1 MDVAFPVHQDM
12 GLFQREIEKHL
23 GFDDLETFVHHR
35 RRIDRDFRAHG
46 PGWVGQCFRGSYVG
60 EFFSGLVPEA
70 PPGRGNPKGFDL
82 ILGNA
87 RKEFGNRDVLGVDGI
102 ELSFSLGKQSPDQVT
117 PDHQGLFVRKGQNAI
132 RFQRG
137 EGRP

>member
-1 MDVAFPVHQDM
+1 MAFPVHQDM

-46 PGWVGQCFRGSYVG
+46 PGWVGQGFRGGYVG

-70 PPGRGNPKGFDL
+70 ATGRGNPKGIDFF
-82 ILGNA
+82 LGNA
-87 RKEFGNRDVLGVDGI
+87 GKEFGNRDVLGIDGI
-102 ELSFSLGKQSPDQVT
+102 EFSLALGKQAPDQIS
-117 PDHQGLFVRKGQNAI
+117 PYHQRLLVRECQNAI

-137 EGRP
+137 KGRP